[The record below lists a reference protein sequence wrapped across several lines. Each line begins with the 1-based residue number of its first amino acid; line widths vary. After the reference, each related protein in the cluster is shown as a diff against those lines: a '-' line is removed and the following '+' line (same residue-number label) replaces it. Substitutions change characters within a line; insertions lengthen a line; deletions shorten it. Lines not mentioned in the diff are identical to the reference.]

1 MRARMTRKRSILSRI
16 SPLVD
21 LSLSL
26 FCAYISPVLTN
37 LVAPLFGWQIQE
49 NFNLITTTP
58 FVVGAAVAAVP
69 VVLRLVG
76 FYHRSNL
83 QRTSS
88 AIRQLFT
95 FCVYYLC
102 AIAIYQ
108 ATRVHGDYFYL
119 NHTIL
124 VCLCIIP
131 LALYLRFL
139 LFRWLQLNTSRGRQH
154 LRNVILAG
162 KREDIEEGKA
172 QLPQYWMRSLRTVGY
187 AIAGESTP
195 EDIQKMIEEHHVEQL
210 ILFGGLDAYEPN
222 KTAVSLCELQGIDV
236 YIMLRN
242 DHSASLRANVADI
255 EDNRALIISSTPVYS
270 WAQLCK
276 SVMDRLLA
284 LIAIICSSPLWLI
297 AAIGIRLSD
306 PNGPIFYRQMRSG
319 LHGKP
324 FAMWKFRSMYAD
336 ADKRLD
342 EIKAKYGNEMDGP
355 IFKLTNDPR
364 IFKFGHFLRKT
375 SIDELPQ
382 LINILCGHMSI
393 VGPRP
398 LPTYETEMFPDI
410 WNRRRLSV
418 KPGLTCFW
426 QVEDRSDTA
435 EFSTMVKKDLKYID
449 NWSLWLDFVLIL
461 RTIPAVLFGKGAK

>member
-1 MRARMTRKRSILSRI
+1 MTRNRSIFSRI

-26 FCAYISPVLTN
+26 FCAYIAPDLTN
-37 LVAPLFGWQIQE
+37 LVAPLFGWQIQKD
-49 NFNLITTTP
+49 FNLITTTP

-76 FYHRSNL
+76 FYHRGNL
-83 QRTSS
+83 QRTAS

-108 ATRVHGDYFYL
+108 ATRVQGDYFYI

-131 LALYLRFL
+131 LALFLRFQI
-139 LFRWLQLNTSRGRQH
+139 FRWLQLNTTSGRKH
-154 LRNVILAG
+154 LRSVLLAG
-162 KREDIEEGKA
+162 SEEAIDAGWL
-172 QLPQYWMRSLRTVGY
+172 QLPQYWLRSVRVVGR
-187 AIAGESTP
+187 AIPGKATR
-195 EDIQKMIEEHHVEQL
+195 EDIQKLIEENHVEQL
-210 ILFGGLDAYEPN
+210 LLFGGLDAYEEN

-236 YIMLRN
+236 YIILRN
-242 DHSASLRANVADI
+242 DHAVSLRANIAEI
-255 EDNRALIISSTPVYS
+255 EDCRALILSSTPVYS

-276 SVMDRLLA
+276 SIMDRVLA
-284 LIAIICSSPLWLI
+284 FVAIILSSPLWLI
-297 AAIGIRLSD
+297 AAIGIRCSD

-364 IFKFGHFLRKT
+364 IFKFGHFIRKT

-382 LINILCGHMSI
+382 LINILCGDMSI

-398 LPTYETEMFPDI
+398 LPTYETEKFPDI

-418 KPGLTCFW
+418 KPGLTCYW

-449 NWSLWLDFVLIL
+449 NWSLWLDIVLIL
-461 RTIPAVLFGKGAK
+461 RTVPAVLFGKGAK

>member
-1 MRARMTRKRSILSRI
+1 MTRNRSILSRI

-21 LSLSL
+21 LALSL
-26 FCAYISPVLTN
+26 CCAYIAPELTN
-37 LVAPLFGWQIQE
+37 WISPFIGWQAQKG
-49 NFNLITTTP
+49 FNLITTTP
-58 FVVGAAVAAVP
+58 FVVGVAVAAVP

-76 FYHRSNL
+76 FYHRGNL
-83 QRTSS
+83 QRTAS
-88 AIRQLFT
+88 AVRQLFA
-95 FCVYYLC
+95 FFVYYLC

-108 ATRVHGDYFYL
+108 ATRGQGDYYYI

-124 VCLCIIP
+124 VCLITIL
-131 LALYLRFL
+131 LALFLRFH
-139 LFRWLQLNTSRGRQH
+139 LFRWLQLHTTNGRNH
-154 LRNVILAG
+154 LRSVLLAG
-162 KREDIEEGKA
+162 SQEDMENGWN
-172 QLPQYWMRSLRTVGY
+172 QLPQHWLRSAHVAGR
-187 AIAGESTP
+187 AIAGEST
-195 EDIQKMIEEHHVEQL
+195 EQDIQRIIEENHVEQL
-210 ILFGGLDAYEPN
+210 FLFGGLDAYEAN

-236 YIMLRN
+236 YIILRD
-242 DHSASLRANVADI
+242 DHSISLRANIAEID
-255 EDNRALIISSTPVYS
+255 DSKALILSSTPVYS
-270 WAQLCK
+270 WARLFK
-276 SVMDRLLA
+276 SVMDRVLA
-284 LIAIICSSPLWLI
+284 FFAIIGTSPLWLI
-297 AAIGIRLSD
+297 AAIGIRISD

-364 IFKFGHFLRKT
+364 IFKFGHFIRKT

-382 LINILCGHMSI
+382 LINILMGEMSI

-398 LPTYETEMFPDI
+398 LPTYETDQFPDI

-418 KPGLTCFW
+418 KPGLTCYW
-426 QVEDRSDTA
+426 QVEDRSDNT
-435 EFSTMVKKDLKYID
+435 EFSTMVNKDLKYID
-449 NWSLWLDFVLIL
+449 NWSLWVDCMLVL

>member
-1 MRARMTRKRSILSRI
+1 MTRNRSILSRL
-16 SPLVD
+16 SPLAD
-21 LSLSL
+21 LILSLY
-26 FCAYISPVLTN
+26 CAYIAPQLTN
-37 LVAPLFGWQIQE
+37 IAAPLFGWQVQE
-49 NFNLITTTP
+49 DFNLLLTTP

-76 FYHRSNL
+76 FYHRGNL

-88 AIRQLFT
+88 AIRQLFG

-108 ATRVHGDYFYL
+108 TTRIQGDYMHI
-119 NHTIL
+119 NHTLL
-124 VCLCIIP
+124 VCIIIIP
-131 LALYLRFL
+131 IALFLRFL
-139 LFRWLQLNTSRGRQH
+139 LFRWLQLNTANGRQH
-154 LRNVILAG
+154 LRSVLLAG
-162 KREDIEEGKA
+162 SEQDIDNGWQQLPPRLTRSLHIAGKALPQTSTEDDIQRLIEEN
-172 QLPQYWMRSLRTVGY
+172 
-187 AIAGESTP
+187 
-195 EDIQKMIEEHHVEQL
+195 HVEQL
-210 ILFGGLDAYEPN
+210 FLFGGLDAYEAN
-222 KTAVSLCELQGIDV
+222 KTAVTLCELQGIDV
-236 YIMLRN
+236 YIILR
-242 DHSASLRANVADI
+242 DYHALSLRANVSEI
-255 EDNRALIISSTPVYS
+255 EDNRVLILSSTPVYS

-276 SVMDRLLA
+276 AVMDRVLA
-284 LIAIICSSPLWLI
+284 FIAIILSSPLWLV
-297 AAIGIRLSD
+297 AAIGIRCSD

-364 IFKFGHFLRKT
+364 IFKFGHFIRKT

-382 LINILCGHMSI
+382 LINILCGDMSI

-398 LPTYETEMFPDI
+398 LPTYETEQFPDI

-418 KPGLTCFW
+418 KPGLTCYW
-426 QVEDRSDTA
+426 QVEDRSDTS

-449 NWSLWLDFVLIL
+449 NWSLWLDFILIL

>member
-1 MRARMTRKRSILSRI
+1 MRARMTRKRPILSRI

-21 LSLSL
+21 LFISF
-26 FCAYISPVLTN
+26 FCAYIAPDLTN
-37 LVAPLFGWQIQE
+37 MVAPLFGWQTQE
-49 NFNLITTTP
+49 DFNLITTTP

-76 FYHRSNL
+76 FYHRGNL
-83 QRTSS
+83 QRTAS
-88 AIRQLFT
+88 AARQLCT

-108 ATRVHGDYFYL
+108 ATRVQGDYFYL

-124 VCLCIIP
+124 VCMIILP
-131 LALYLRFL
+131 IALFLRFL
-139 LFRWLQLNTSRGRQH
+139 LFRWLLVNTARGRQH
-154 LRNVILAG
+154 LRSVLLAG
-162 KREDIEEGKA
+162 SAEDIERGWS
-172 QLPQYWMRSLRTVGY
+172 QMSQHWMRSMQVAGR
-187 AIAGESTP
+187 AIAGETSR
-195 EDIQKMIEEHHVEQL
+195 ESIQQMIEENHVEQL
-210 ILFGGLDAYEPN
+210 LLFGGLDAYEPN

-242 DHSASLRANVADI
+242 DHAASLRANIADI

-276 SVMDRLLA
+276 SIMDRVLA
-284 LIAIICSSPLWLI
+284 FIAIIGTSPLWLV
-297 AAIGIRLSD
+297 AAIGIRCSD

-364 IFKFGHFLRKT
+364 IFKFGHFIRKT

-398 LPTYETEMFPDI
+398 LPTYETAKFPDI

-418 KPGLTCFW
+418 KPGLTCYW

-449 NWSLWLDFVLIL
+449 NWSLWLDISLIL

>member
-1 MRARMTRKRSILSRI
+1 MTRNRSILSRI

-21 LSLSL
+21 LTLSL
-26 FCAYISPVLTN
+26 CCAYIAPELTN
-37 LVAPLFGWQIQE
+37 WISPLFGWQTQE
-49 NFNLITTTP
+49 GFNLITTTP

-76 FYHRSNL
+76 FYHRGNL

-88 AIRQLFT
+88 AVRQLFA
-95 FCVYYLC
+95 FFVYYLC

-108 ATRVHGDYFYL
+108 ATRGQGAYYYI
-119 NHTIL
+119 NHTNL
-124 VCLCIIP
+124 VCLITIS
-131 LALYLRFL
+131 LALFLRFQ
-139 LFRWLQLNTSRGRQH
+139 LFRWLQLHTTNGRQH
-154 LRNVILAG
+154 LRSVLLAG
-162 KREDIEEGKA
+162 SREDIDNGWN
-172 QLPQYWMRSLRTVGY
+172 QLPQHWLKSAHVAGR
-187 AIAGESTP
+187 AIPQEST
-195 EDIQKMIEEHHVEQL
+195 EQDIQRIIEENHVEQL
-210 ILFGGLDAYEPN
+210 FLFGGLDAYEAN

-236 YIMLRN
+236 YIILRD
-242 DHSASLRANVADI
+242 DHSISLRANIAEID
-255 EDNRALIISSTPVYS
+255 DSKALILSSTPVYS

-276 SVMDRLLA
+276 SVMDRVLA
-284 LIAIICSSPLWLI
+284 FFAIIGTSPLWLI
-297 AAIGIRLSD
+297 AAIGIRISD
-306 PNGPIFYRQMRSG
+306 PNGPVFYRQMRSG

-364 IFKFGHFLRKT
+364 IFKFGHFIRKT

-382 LINILCGHMSI
+382 LINILKGDMSI

-398 LPTYETEMFPDI
+398 LPTYETDQFPDI

-418 KPGLTCFW
+418 KPGLTCYW
-426 QVEDRSDTA
+426 QVEDRSDNS
-435 EFSTMVKKDLKYID
+435 EFSTMVNKDLKYID
-449 NWSLWLDFVLIL
+449 NWSLWVDCMLVL